1 MEYKPDGLWAQVSED
16 TSGGLM
22 GMMTKLPRDEATMN
36 AFMEEMNEL
45 SKLENEKK

>member
-1 MEYKPDGLWAQVSED
+1 MA
-16 TSGGLM
+16 
-22 GMMTKLPRDEATMN
+22 KLPRDEATMN